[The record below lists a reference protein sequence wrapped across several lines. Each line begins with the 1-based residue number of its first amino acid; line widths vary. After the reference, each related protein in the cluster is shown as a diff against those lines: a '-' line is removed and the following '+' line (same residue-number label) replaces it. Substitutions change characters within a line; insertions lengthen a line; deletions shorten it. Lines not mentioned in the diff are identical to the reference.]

1 MNTPASFIEPRP
13 DSDIATL
20 QGGFDGASAPGDR
33 RQQALWRVGRWLRT
47 QGAGRPTSLR
57 RADDGVMVV
66 NGQILAID
74 ASGQIQNLS
83 TTRRDG
89 LAPAQGWG
97 RST

>member
-1 MNTPASFIEPRP
+1 MPASFEPRP
-13 DSDIATL
+13 DGDIATL
-20 QGGFDGASAPGDR
+20 QGGFDGALAPGDR

-74 ASGQIQNLS
+74 ASGQIRNLS
-83 TTRRDG
+83 TTRRSG